1 MIIKKYEIK
10 TVSQINYKRTHEVDP
25 IVYLIVSA
33 GKVSLRELY
42 YEYDFED
49 IIDMLE
55 IILCDSYNQWLRNE
69 NIKNEMQVK
78 KGR

>member
-10 TVSQINYKRTHEVDP
+10 TVSRINYKRTQEVDP

-49 IIDMLE
+49 IIDILE